1 MRTLLLSFTALLA
14 LSACGNKGDLYLRD
28 PVAPPPLTA
37 EEQAAAKVAAQAEA
51 AQAGPETAPETRRER
66 RRRERAER
74 RSDD

>member
-14 LSACGNKGDLYLRD
+14 LSACGNKGELYLRD

-37 EEQAAAKVAAQAEA
+37 EEQAAAQAAAQAEA
-51 AQAGPETAPETRRER
+51 AQSAPAPEPETRRER